1 MLLILSGPKP
11 VSYCANDFVSIQQ
24 ISVEENYARELRKS
38 TSKVVSIF
46 GSSRPNEDSAELS
59 GSIVARVET
68 CDCGVVS
75 MYWRL
80 RRHNGGGF
88 KGATQSNE
96 GAPADSNHIIGVT
109 SAVFSPTPNQY
120 VNTQFHTMTLYERLR
135 KLIDL
140 GDGYIVLKGGTGTLV
155 EFALVW
161 ELMNKSMIPEKPI
174 IVVTDFWRPVVE
186 LLSAELA
193 FEGLESCTKYVR
205 IARDSSAAADMMIG
219 ALLDQSS

>member
-1 MLLILSGPKP
+1 MP
-11 VSYCANDFVSIQQ
+11 
-24 ISVEENYARELRKS
+24 ENFAKS

-46 GSSRPNEDSAELS
+46 GSSRPNEDSAEYREALLLGSKLATAGLS
-59 GSIVARVET
+59 VCTGGYGGIMEA
-68 CDCGVVS
+68 VS
-75 MYWRL
+75 
-80 RRHNGGGF
+80 

-205 IARDSSAAADMMIG
+205 IARDSSAAADMMIA
-219 ALLDQSS
+219 ALNK